1 MSRLQVSGRPVTPEQ
16 PRRRLTIAAALDS
29 VALGMALHTKILIG
43 LLTGAVL
50 GVTANLT
57 AGGSAGLERFIDL
70 FTDPLGRIWLNALI
84 MVVIPLVIST
94 LATGVAGLGS
104 IAKVGRM
111 GGLTLLTFLSFTA
124 LSAALGL
131 IMVNT
136 IQPGAGLDPEL
147 RTRLMQAY
155 ETESTAA
162 MGLAEGGVSIDLFVN
177 MVPRNPVQAAADF
190 NMLGI
195 IFFALMMGVA
205 MTRLSKEKAKPVL
218 DFLHSLAHIAIGII
232 EMVMMVAPLA
242 VACLIF
248 SVTGRFGFDI
258 LISLATYVVT
268 VIAGLGIFMVVV
280 YPLALRLIAGRSPAA
295 FFREAWIVIVTAF
308 STSSSNATLP
318 TTLRVAEEKLG
329 VPNEVAGFV
338 VPLGATMNMDGTALF
353 EGVTVLFIAQV
364 FGVDLALTE
373 QLLVVLMS
381 VVVSVG
387 AAGVP
392 GGSIPLLMI
401 VLGMVGVPMEGIA
414 IVLGVD
420 RILDMCRTTTNVT
433 GDLVTSTIVARYS
446 GVKSGTSI
454 V

>member
-1 MSRLQVSGRPVTPEQ
+1 
-16 PRRRLTIAAALDS
+16 
-29 VALGMALHTKILIG
+29 MALHTKILIG

-50 GVTANLT
+50 GITANLT
-57 AGGSAGLERFIDL
+57 AGGSDGLERVINL
-70 FTDPLGRIWLNALI
+70 FTDPLGRVWLNALI

-94 LATGVAGLGS
+94 LATSVAGLGS
-104 IAKVGRM
+104 ISSVGRM
-111 GGLTLLTFLSFTA
+111 GGLTLLAFLMFTA
-124 LSAALGL
+124 LSAGLGL
-131 IMVNT
+131 FMVNV

-155 ETESTAA
+155 ETESTQA
-162 MGLAEGGVSIDLFVN
+162 MGLAQQGVSVDLFVN
-177 MVPRNPVQAAADF
+177 MVPRNPVSAAADF

-195 IFFALMMGVA
+195 IFFSLMMGVA
-205 MTRLSKEKAKPVL
+205 MTRLPKDKAKPVQ
-218 DFLHSLAHIAIGII
+218 DFLHSLAHISISII
-232 EMVMMVAPLA
+232 EMVMIVAPFA

-258 LISLATYVVT
+258 LLSLATYVFT
-268 VIAGLGIFMVVV
+268 VLGGLGIFMVVV
-280 YPLALRLIAGRSPAA
+280 YPLALKFIAGRSPAA
-295 FFREAWIVIVTAF
+295 FYREAWIVIVTAF

-353 EGVTVLFIAQV
+353 EGVTVLFVAQV
-364 FGVDLALTE
+364 FGINLALGE

-381 VVVSVG
+381 VVVSIG

-401 VLGMVGVPMEGIA
+401 VLSMVGAPMEGIA
-414 IVLGVD
+414 LVLGVD

-433 GDLVTSTIVARYS
+433 GDLISSTIVARYAD
-446 GVKSGTSI
+446 VKNGTSI